1 MKKSYV
7 CVLYWEKF
15 CSCCLPTDYWT
26 HFQLW
31 DYNFNNYN
39 FSAFS
44 CPWTNFFF
52 FPLQNAEQ
60 QRPRSKTGSHPDEVL
75 YREGLV
81 YYTVAMP
88 RLTLHEFHKKVQG
101 IKWFSVL
108 CTEIFPASLNLLM
121 MLCRAKIPK
130 LLVAFLHCGIFFLHC
145 SMQWV
150 VFWFFF
156 LTLLYLFKMF
166 LLH

>member
-121 MLCRAKIPK
+121 MLCRAKNPQTVGSIST
-130 LLVAFLHCGIFFLHC
+130 LWNI
-145 SMQWV
+145 
-150 VFWFFF
+150 F
-156 LTLLYLFKMF
+156 LTLFNAMSCFLVFLFDPALF
-166 LLH
+166 I